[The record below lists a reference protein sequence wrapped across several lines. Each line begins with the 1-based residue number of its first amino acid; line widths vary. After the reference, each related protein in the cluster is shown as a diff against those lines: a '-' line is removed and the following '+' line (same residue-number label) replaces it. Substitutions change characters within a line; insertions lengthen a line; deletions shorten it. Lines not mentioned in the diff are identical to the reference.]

1 MIDIEFIK
9 KDNKAIAYDDNKK
22 IGECV
27 YETSDNVW
35 NIIHTEVDNTY
46 QGQGIA
52 KKLVECIIENAK
64 KENKKLIASCS
75 YAKILLERLNKK
87 RG

>member
-1 MIDIEFIK
+1 MIEIKYEKESNRAVAFI
-9 KDNKAIAYDDNKK
+9 DNVEV
-22 IGECV
+22 GECV
-27 YETSDNVW
+27 YEVGDNVW
-35 NIIHTEVDNTY
+35 NIIHTEVDSTY

-75 YAKILLERLNKK
+75 YAKILLERLNK
-87 RG
+87 

>member
-1 MIDIEFIK
+1 MIEIKYEKESNRAVAFI
-9 KDNKAIAYDDNKK
+9 DNVEV
-22 IGECV
+22 GECV
-27 YETSDNVW
+27 YEVGDNVW
-35 NIIHTEVDNTY
+35 NIIHTEVDSTY

-75 YAKILLERLNKK
+75 YAKIVLERLNK
-87 RG
+87 

>member
-1 MIDIEFIK
+1 MIEIKYEKESNRAVAFI
-9 KDNKAIAYDDNKK
+9 DNVE

-27 YETSDNVW
+27 YEVGDNVW
-35 NIIHTEVDNTY
+35 NIIHTEVDNAY
-46 QGQGIA
+46 QSQGIA

-75 YAKILLERLNKK
+75 YAKIVLERLNK
-87 RG
+87 

>member
-1 MIDIEFIK
+1 MIKIK
-9 KDNKAIAYDDNKK
+9 YDEKNNKSIAYDNDKK
-22 IGECV
+22 IGECL

-35 NIIHTEVDNTY
+35 NIIHTEVDNAY

-64 KENKKLIASCS
+64 KQNKKLTASCS
-75 YAKILLERLNKK
+75 YAKIVLERLNK
-87 RG
+87 

>member
-75 YAKILLERLNKK
+75 YAKILLERLNK
-87 RG
+87 

>member
-1 MIDIEFIK
+1 MSAKKRIDGLFEE
-9 KDNKAIAYDDNKK
+9 K

-52 KKLVECIIENAK
+52 RKLVECIIENAK
-64 KENKKLIASCS
+64 KEIKPWQI
-75 YAKILLERLNKK
+75 EEF
-87 RG
+87 